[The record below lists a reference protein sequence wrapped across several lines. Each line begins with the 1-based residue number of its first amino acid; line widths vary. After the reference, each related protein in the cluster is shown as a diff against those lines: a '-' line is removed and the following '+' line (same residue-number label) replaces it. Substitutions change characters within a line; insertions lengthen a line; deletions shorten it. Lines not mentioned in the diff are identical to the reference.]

1 MRGNAAHVC
10 GCFPTGRHYAGI
22 ADRIAKSVERVVGL
36 AQEFAPDANWAKS
49 ALAVIDFETTGLD
62 PEQDRVLE
70 MGIVHFDDG
79 VLSARHNFLMNPGI
93 PIPEESRAVHG
104 ITDEELEGAPRFEK
118 IADDLLG
125 HLQGRIPV
133 AYNADFDKQ
142 FLLAEFARIK
152 RPIHG
157 KLPPAVR
164 KDTVWVDPL
173 VWVRELH
180 RDQKGHK
187 LVDVCE
193 RLGIDL
199 DNAHRASDDA
209 EATGRVLLRLAQD
222 MPETYSELVRIQ
234 SRYAAQQD
242 AERPAWRRR

>member
-1 MRGNAAHVC
+1 MRGSAAHVC

-36 AQEFAPDANWAKS
+36 AQEFEPEAVWAK
-49 ALAVIDFETTGLD
+49 AAFAVIDFETTGLD

-70 MGIVHFDDG
+70 MGIVQFDEG
-79 VLSARHNFLMNPGI
+79 LLSKRHNFLINPGI
-93 PIPEESRAVHG
+93 PVPEESRAVHG
-104 ITDEELEGAPRFEK
+104 ISDEELKDAPRFSQ
-118 IADDLLG
+118 IADEILG
-125 HLQGRIPV
+125 HLSGRLPV
-133 AYNADFDKQ
+133 AYNADFDKR
-142 FLLAEFARIK
+142 FLLAEFARVK

-157 KLPPAVR
+157 ELPPAAR
-164 KDTVWVDPL
+164 KETVWIDPL

-199 DNAHRASDDA
+199 ENAHRASDDA

-222 MPETYSELVRIQ
+222 MPETYSELIRIQ
-234 SRYAAQQD
+234 TQYAAQQD
-242 AERPAWRRR
+242 ADRPAWRRR